1 MPKQKD
7 DVMRSD
13 DAVAEQAR
21 SFDAPGTPWYAV
33 AHGTL
38 EDIVS
43 IFPER
48 RCVRPH
54 HRGVTAD
61 DPCEVCGCRADVF
74 DTGAVGENIL
84 HICVLFHTPETL
96 RMARY
101 LVRKFG
107 APLVNAPYQQRR
119 RVTDQPGLYEGET
132 ALHIAIVHRDAE
144 LVEFLLKH
152 GARLDVHAVGGFFA
166 PGRVYFG
173 ETPLAFAASTGATEL
188 IDILLRHAFER
199 GGKKLRADVLNDA
212 DALGNTAAHMAVVN
226 NRLDCYDYLVDKCG
240 LSESVENNA
249 GLTPFLLAARDGNAH
264 AFNRV
269 LRRKFGEVWR
279 FGPVTS
285 YNLNLTGIDTVG
297 AKPADKPENAGE
309 CYAFSLPTQMPNYH
323 PNTDRTPPRHLL
335 PVDVLVRSH
344 HISLLSHPVLVAV
357 LDLKWRRFA
366 KAAFLRHLVCYAAFL
381 ALFTWLVHEH
391 VTRREGNELS
401 GARRAVAEWSCFGCV
416 AAMFY
421 LHIRDLRFYARK
433 YYRSLKIRNGKA
445 SDVPMY
451 CVPGHR
457 ADRRCNPR
465 QAPRE
470 LRRTRKGAMA
480 RSGGSFKDAGD
491 STTSIS
497 TVNVS
502 STSIDEE
509 GAVPSVGELQTP
521 PLSPQTST
529 AKPLP
534 KKESSMVGTFHLFD
548 ATDGGARGE
557 GASTPGSAFRKTRS
571 RSLFRRM
578 PSFFGGSNGKRV
590 DGYLCDSMASIGG
603 GEDDAAEA
611 FSRVDV
617 RSSIARGRWR
627 LLRERWMEQRYP
639 IVKSHQT
646 MKRLSLMRADDV
658 DDRVVV
664 LLRVNVL
671 GARGLPAADSDGK
684 SDPYCVVQPAPG
696 VSART
701 RPVMNTLDPLWHRA
715 FTFTAPCGLRRS
727 GNSVVLS
734 VIDYDGYDE
743 ADEDGDDPL
752 GFAAIAHHDVQYV
765 GPGMIPPGP
774 VWLDLMPARKDAEA
788 RAAEHSRSLLKRY
801 TAGHGDESAEDANGG
816 AETDVKPVGQILAE
830 VYYEVAGKS
839 SRGSTTALASLSSPE
854 KQTSKRQTKK
864 QELAG
869 RIYTDFYPRDE
880 PAIHHRAAVNDVQN
894 LKRLNALGFEFAG
907 EEKDVPPNM
916 SYVEK
921 AIDGEGGAEGGA
933 DGGWSGSDESDDEGE
948 ETVVAEAVAEM
959 RRALRNSKTGLRHA
973 GAAAMNWI
981 TSVFVPQPLM
991 WINLTH
997 LVLHT
1002 VHFVEWNVSKTP
1014 SVRDDV
1020 VFSLA
1025 ALAAWG
1031 FVMYFV
1037 ATSRSVGHLVVIVT
1051 RCIKDVVK
1059 FSALWIVTM
1068 LAFSQAFY
1076 VLDAGW
1082 LGDPTLRPIT
1092 TFGDVMWKLFAVATA
1107 AEGDYMFPEVE
1118 VSSGGV
1124 ELMYTVLVVAYQV
1137 LMSVLMLNV
1146 IIAMFNHT
1154 FSTVSDRS
1162 RDEWTMQWAL
1172 KVLLAEARLT
1182 PAERFKHRLGTEVD
1196 GVGSQRAQNFEINF
1210 AEGMLEKGS
1219 VEAAICELLREE
1231 PKGGV

>member
-21 SFDAPGTPWYAV
+21 SFNAPGTPWYAV

-38 EDIVS
+38 DDIVAF
-43 IFPER
+43 FPER

-54 HRGVTAD
+54 HRGVTAN

-101 LVRKFG
+101 LIRKFG

-119 RVTDQPGLYEGET
+119 RVTDPPGLYEGET

-152 GARLDVHAVGGFFA
+152 GARLDVHAVGTFFA

-188 IDILLRHAFER
+188 IDILLRHAFEI

-226 NRLDCYDYLVDKCG
+226 NQLDCYDFLVDECG
-240 LSESVENNA
+240 VSESVENNA
-249 GLTPFLLAARDGNAH
+249 GLTPFLLAALDGNTH

-285 YNLNLTGIDTVG
+285 YNLNLAGIDTVG
-297 AKPADKPENAGE
+297 ANPADKPENAI
-309 CYAFSLPTQMPNYH
+309 
-323 PNTDRTPPRHLL
+323 
-335 PVDVLVRSH
+335 DVLVRSH
-344 HISLLSHPVLVAV
+344 HIGLLSHPVLVAV

-366 KAAFLRHLVCYAAFL
+366 KGAFLRHLACYAAFL

-391 VTRREGNELS
+391 ATRREGRELR
-401 GARRAVAEWSCFGCV
+401 GARRAAAEWLCFACV

-421 LHIRDLRFYARK
+421 LHVRDLRFYARK
-433 YYRSLKIRNGKA
+433 YYRSLQIRNGKA

-451 CVPGHR
+451 CIPGHR
-457 ADRRCNPR
+457 VDRRSNPR
-465 QAPRE
+465 QAPCE
-470 LRRTRKGAMA
+470 LRRTRRAN
-480 RSGGSFKDAGD
+480 RSAD
-491 STTSIS
+491 
-497 TVNVS
+497 VS
-502 STSIDEE
+502 PMSIDEAR
-509 GAVPSVGELQTP
+509 AVPLGEPHTP
-521 PLSPQTST
+521 PLSTRTSNQSAGRPSAD
-529 AKPLP
+529 AKALP
-534 KKESSMVGTFHLFD
+534 KKESSMVGKFHLFD
-548 ATDGGARGE
+548 AADGGDGDARG
-557 GASTPGSAFRKTRS
+557 GTTTPGSAFRKTRK

-578 PSFFGGSNGKRV
+578 PTFFRSAGGFSSGKQEES
-590 DGYLCDSMASIGG
+590 YLFDSIASTGG
-603 GEDDAAEA
+603 GEDEAMEAEKA
-611 FSRVDV
+611 FSRVSMH
-617 RSSIARGRWR
+617 SSIARARWR

-639 IVKSHQT
+639 IVKSFQT
-646 MKRLSLMRADDV
+646 MKRLSLMRADDG
-658 DDRVVV
+658 DDRVIV
-664 LLRVNVL
+664 LLRVNVI

-696 VSART
+696 VRART
-701 RPVMNTLDPLWHRA
+701 RPVMNTLDPSWHRA
-715 FTFTAPCGLRRS
+715 FTFTAPPGLRRS

-752 GFAAIAHHDVQYV
+752 GFAAVAHHDLQYV
-765 GPGMIPPGP
+765 GPGMVPPGP
-774 VWLDLMPARKDAEA
+774 VWLDLMPARKDAET
-788 RAAEHSRSLLKRY
+788 RAAERSRSLLKRY
-801 TAGHGDESAEDANGG
+801 TAGVGRESAEGAVGG
-816 AETDVKPVGQILAE
+816 ADTDVKPCGQILAE
-830 VYYEVAGKS
+830 VYYEVVGKS
-839 SRGSTTALASLSSPE
+839 NRGSAAALASLSSPDKKMKRDT
-854 KQTSKRQTKK
+854 KQH
-864 QELAG
+864 EAAD

-880 PAIHHRAAVNDVQN
+880 PAIHHHSTLSNVPSAAQR
-894 LKRLNALGFEFAG
+894 RLNALGYEFADG
-907 EEKDVPPNM
+907 DEDVLPNM
-916 SYVEK
+916 SNVEK
-921 AIDGEGGAEGGA
+921 IIDGDD
-933 DGGWSGSDESDDEGE
+933 DGDDGRSGSDQSDDEGE

-991 WINLTH
+991 WLNLAH
-997 LVLHT
+997 LVLHS
-1002 VHFVEWNVSKTP
+1002 VHFVEWNVSKEP

-1059 FSALWIVTM
+1059 FSALWVVTM

-1082 LGDPTLRPIT
+1082 LGDPTLRPT
-1092 TFGDVMWKLFAVATA
+1092 NFGDVMWKLFAVATA
-1107 AEGDYMFPEVE
+1107 AEGFFDDVYPEAE
-1118 VSSGGV
+1118 VSNGGV

-1182 PAERFKHRLGTEVD
+1182 PAVRFKHRLGTEVN
-1196 GVGSQRAQNFEINF
+1196 GVGSERAQIFEINF

-1219 VEAAICELLREE
+1219 VEAAICELLRED
-1231 PKGGV
+1231 PKGE